1 MQKFFI
7 ILGLLITTIGLIYPL
22 IPYLKLGRLPGDFF
36 FQKGNFSFF
45 CPLTSCLL
53 FSIFISLL
61 LFLFDKYF

>member
-1 MQKFFI
+1 MQKLFI

-22 IPYLKLGRLPGDFF
+22 IPYLKLGRLPGDLF

-53 FSIFISLL
+53 FSILISLL
-61 LFLFDKYF
+61 IFLFDKYF